1 MSSNPINRV
10 YDFASRDD
18 IIPISRKDFEETSR
32 PIYKSQR
39 LIPFEYLDMDILNG
53 IIDMPDLGSL
63 SFPWF
68 PHLVMKGITN
78 FNQLDYLETEQSS
91 QSGQVT
97 DSMIQKRIQ
106 DNAQNNG
113 NNGFQ
118 NKSNSSSLTD
128 IKNDSAIKSN
138 MKSYKPSQK
147 DILNNEKNLDPFTL
161 LKKKYMSKKLLRQQ
175 IIEQDQDIDLSQLT
189 YYQRK
194 KNFIQKMKEEDMLLD
209 WDSIKKEEKL
219 YEISYI
225 SGASRK
231 RKGKKRDQDQQNSQ
245 QIESSTALQPQI
257 QQTNNQ
263 SQTNNNINVYQK
275 EAKSYRKVPRSS
287 RYDNQNGNKIDDDKV
302 GHGIQEKDITK
313 DKLSENEEE
322 NIIDQMEIIMEEA
335 PLQELELR
343 KQDFKH
349 QQFLKEKYQN
359 KNYIYISSKA
369 QACIPQIRPIEDVRN
384 SWVLKDLDS
393 LLAFK
398 KSPEYDSL
406 EQYMNKFF
414 GVRTPQ
420 QVFSILKQNHFNL
433 KNAIDYCNM
442 NSAYLKDYFSFKD
455 LEAKKKLNKRRA
467 EKKSYL

>member
-1 MSSNPINRV
+1 MSNNPINRV

-18 IIPISRKDFEETSR
+18 IIPISRKDFEEASR

-39 LIPFEYLDMDILNG
+39 PIPFEYLDMDILNG
-53 IIDMPDLGSL
+53 FIDMPDLGSL

-68 PHLVMKGITN
+68 PHFMPKGITN

-91 QSGQVT
+91 QSGQTT
-97 DSMIQKRIQ
+97 DSIIQKRIQ
-106 DNAQNNG
+106 DNAQNNR

-118 NKSNSSSLTD
+118 NKSNSSSLTE
-128 IKNDSAIKSN
+128 IKNDSAVKNNIRSQKH
-138 MKSYKPSQK
+138 SQK
-147 DILNNEKNLDPFTL
+147 DILNNQKNLDPFLL
-161 LKKKYMSKKLLRQQ
+161 LKKKCMSKKLLRQQ
-175 IIEQDQDIDLSQLT
+175 IIEQEQDIDLSQLT

-231 RKGKKRDQDQQNSQ
+231 RKGKKRDQEQQNIQ

-257 QQTNNQ
+257 QQTNTQ
-263 SQTNNNINVYQK
+263 SLANNNINVYQK

-287 RYDNQNGNKIDDDKV
+287 RYDNQNENKIDDDKAGPIV
-302 GHGIQEKDITK
+302 QEKDIAK
-313 DKLSENEEE
+313 DKLSEIEEE
-322 NIIDQMEIIMEEA
+322 NIIDQMEIIMEEV
-335 PLQELELR
+335 PLEELEMR

-369 QACIPQIRPIEDVRN
+369 QAAIPQIRPIEDVRN

-406 EQYMNKFF
+406 ELYMNKFF

-420 QVFSILKQNHFNL
+420 QVFSILKQNNFNL

-442 NSAYLKDYFSFKD
+442 NSAYLKDYYTFKD